1 MTEQRK
7 KLVIIDGKS
16 VFYRGYYAMPNLS
29 TKDGISTGGVY
40 GFAVMAL
47 EVIRKLKP
55 DYVAV
60 AWDKP
65 KTNIRKRLELYPKY
79 KAGRKPAPADFY
91 DQIPILHELLDAF
104 GWPLYELDDYEA
116 DDILGTLAAQAKDKN
131 IETLLVTS
139 DMDVLQLVNSHT
151 HAYLLK
157 TGLSKIDLYNPDN
170 FVDKYGLQ
178 PSQFLDLKALMGDSS
193 DNIPGV
199 PGIGPKTAIE
209 LLKEYKTLDGVY
221 ENLDLMKNTVSAKLR
236 NGKDLA
242 YLSHKLAE
250 IWLDAPIKLNLE
262 EVDGTKAKPE
272 LILELLNKLEFK
284 SLVRQLPEIMKVDA
298 VVSEKAQDASDYKVK
313 RHIIDSDSALED
325 FSLADVRKIMLT
337 SRSRGK
343 HGSNPEILFISPDPQ
358 NVYILELAKLDPKM
372 VTNKIKPLI
381 NDNMIQKIGYDL
393 KNTIEALA
401 NLGLFLSSVDHDV
414 MIASFLLNSL
424 RRDQSIKALASD
436 ELDIESVDFSNLSS
450 EELIERSDQMI
461 GILWALYNK
470 QAPALIRTGSLSK
483 LAKDIEWP
491 IIPVLAKMES
501 EGILLDTKYLENFSH
516 EINDLVSD
524 LEQKIYTHAGTK
536 FNISSPAQL
545 SDILFDKMKIPSE
558 GIKKGKTA
566 FSTAASE
573 LEKLKDSHP
582 IIALISSYREVT
594 KLKTTYVDALPRM
607 VDAGSRLHTTFNLTI
622 AQTGRLSSTD
632 PNLQNIPVR
641 TDLGKRIRTAFIA
654 GEGRTFIN
662 ADYSQFEL
670 RIAAHLS
677 QDQDVID
684 QFNND
689 IDVHSTTAALI
700 YNREIDDV
708 TKNMRREAK
717 VVNFG
722 VMYGLGSHG
731 LASGTG
737 MSYAQ
742 AKNFIDRFFEV
753 RPKLKEYIEK
763 IRKQAMEDGFVED
776 IYGRRRP
783 TPDIKSTNFAVRE
796 AAVRAAVNMPFQ
808 GSAADI
814 MKKAMIDLDKQL
826 DQYDAKMLLQ
836 IHDSVLVEVDD
847 KHAEKVASIIKET
860 MENAVKLSVKLTV
873 DVVTAKN
880 WGLL

>member
-1 MTEQRK
+1 MAEYK
-7 KLVIIDGKS
+7 KRLVIIDGKS

-29 TKDGISTGGVY
+29 TKEGISTGGVY

-79 KAGRKPAPADFY
+79 KAGRKPPPPDFY

-116 DDILGTLAAQAKDKN
+116 DDIMGTLAVQAKDRD
-131 IETLLVTS
+131 IETMLVTS
-139 DMDVLQLVNSHT
+139 DMDVLQLVNTHT

-157 TGLSKIDLYNPDN
+157 TGLSKIDLYDPKT
-170 FVDKYGLQ
+170 FIAKYNLD

-199 PGIGPKTAIE
+199 PGVGPKTASE
-209 LLKEYKTLDGVY
+209 LLRDFKTLDGVY
-221 ENLDLMKNTVSAKLR
+221 DNLDLMKNTLAEKLR

-262 EVDGTKAKPE
+262 EVDGRKAKPE
-272 LILELLNKLEFK
+272 LILEILNKLEFRT
-284 SLVRQLPEIMKVDA
+284 LVRQLPEIMQVESGESVSTHGLSNF
-298 VVSEKAQDASDYKVK
+298 VVQKQ
-313 RHIIDSDSALED
+313 IIDSQEKLDALDLEKASKLVI
-325 FSLADVRKIMLT
+325 F
-337 SRSRGK
+337 SRSNGK
-343 HGSNPEILFISPDPQ
+343 HGVDPHLFFISPKPKSLLIFD
-358 NVYILELAKLDPKM
+358 LEKIDKSNFVNKL
-372 VTNKIKPLI
+372 KPLI
-381 NDNMIQKIGYDL
+381 DSPDVKKIGYDI
-393 KNTIEALA
+393 KNTIEAFASLDIELA
-401 NLGLFLSSVDHDV
+401 KIDHDV
-414 MIASFLLNSL
+414 LIASFLLNSL
-424 RRDQSIKALASD
+424 RRDQSLKGLAAE
-436 ELDIESVDFSNLSS
+436 ELSIESVDFDNLSPD
-450 EELIERSDQMI
+450 ELIDRADQMS
-461 GILWALYNK
+461 GIIWALYEK
-470 QAPALIRTGSLSK
+470 QKEDLANTGKLDE
-483 LAKDIEWP
+483 LAKTIEWP
-491 IIPVLAKMES
+491 IIPVLAKMED
-501 EGILLDTKYLENFSH
+501 EGILLDTKYLNNFSK
-516 EINDLVSD
+516 EINDLIDD
-524 LEQKIYTHAGTK
+524 LEQKIYTHAEIE
-536 FNISSPAQL
+536 FNISSPLQL
-545 SDILFDKMKIPSE
+545 SEVLFEKLQIPST
-558 GIKKGKTA
+558 GIKRGKSA

-573 LEKLKDSHP
+573 LEKLRGMHP
-582 IIALISSYREVT
+582 IIDLISSYREVT
-594 KLKTTYVDALPRM
+594 KLKSTYVDALPKM
-607 VDAGSRLHTTFNLTI
+607 VDENSRLHTTFNLTI

-654 GEGRTFIN
+654 GPGNLLIS

-677 QDQDVID
+677 KDEDVIE

-689 IDVHSTTAALI
+689 VDVHSTTAALI
-700 YNREIDDV
+700 YNRDIEDV

-722 VMYGLGSHG
+722 VMYGLGPHG

-737 MSYAQ
+737 MNYGQ
-742 AKNFIDRFFEV
+742 AKHFIDRFFEV
-753 RPKLKEYIEK
+753 RPKLKAYIESV
-763 IRKQAMEDGFVED
+763 RKQAIEDGYVED
-776 IYGRRRP
+776 IFGRRRP

-796 AAVRAAVNMPFQ
+796 SAVRAAVNMPFQ

-814 MKKAMIDLDKQL
+814 MKKAMIDLDEKL
-826 DQYDAKMLLQ
+826 KGTSARMLLQ
-836 IHDSVLVEVDD
+836 IHDSVLVEV
-847 KHAEKVASIIKET
+847 AEADAQMINDLVKKT
-860 MENAVKLSVKLTV
+860 MEDTVKLSVKLTV
-873 DVVTAKN
+873 DSVIAKN